1 MSLTIQAAERSLL
14 PDSMIRWG
22 IRQLLSK
29 RLRSLHDQAEMT
41 SGDAA
46 LSKWLQEMR
55 SSPIAIGT
63 GEANEQHYEVP
74 ADFYALCLG
83 DHRKYSSCYWDED
96 VADLSQAEERMLAL
110 TCERAQLRDG
120 QSILE
125 LGCGWG
131 SLSLWMAKHYPSS
144 QILSVSNSASQR
156 AYILDQAKQR
166 GLANLKVVTV
176 DMNDFDSKDRFDRV
190 VSVEMIE
197 HMRNWEKLFGRIATW
212 LNPEG
217 HLFLHFFSHRE
228 MSYPF
233 EDSGNQDWMAR
244 NFFTGGMMPLHALPF
259 RLQSPFQVVSDWPES
274 GVHYQRT
281 AEAWLQN
288 LDKNRAAA
296 VRTLQ
301 AAGYPKKAE
310 AERQVQRWRMF
321 FLSCSELFGYRQG
334 TEWLVSHYL
343 LAPTASGAER

>member
-14 PDSMIRWG
+14 PDSVIRWG
-22 IRQLLSK
+22 IRSLLGK
-29 RLRSLHDQAEMT
+29 RLGRLHDQAQKR
-41 SGDAA
+41 GDAV
-46 LSKWLQEMR
+46 LSEWLQEMR

-74 ADFYALCLG
+74 AEFYALCLG

-96 VADLSQAEERMLAL
+96 VANLSQAEERMLAL
-110 TCERAQLRDG
+110 TCRRAELRDG

-131 SLSLWMAKHYPSS
+131 SLSLWMAKHYPNS

-156 AYILDQAKQR
+156 AYILEQAKWR
-166 GLANLKVVTV
+166 GLTNLRVETA
-176 DMNDFDSKDRFDRV
+176 DMNDFNPEERFHRV
-190 VSVEMIE
+190 ISVEMIE
-197 HMRNWEKLFGRIATW
+197 HMRNWEELLGRISTW

-217 HLFLHFFSHRE
+217 RLFLHFFSHYE

-233 EDSGNQDWMAR
+233 EDSSNQDWMAR
-244 NFFTGGMMPLHALPF
+244 NFFTGGMMPSHALPF
-259 RLQSPFQVVSDWPES
+259 RLQITFEVISDWPES
-274 GVHYQRT
+274 GFHYQKT

-288 LDKNRAAA
+288 LDKNHAEA
-296 VRTLQ
+296 VRVLQ
-301 AAGYPKKAE
+301 AAGHPKKAN

-321 FLSCSELFGYRQG
+321 FLACSELFGYRQG
-334 TEWLVSHYL
+334 NEWLVSHYL
-343 LAPTASGAER
+343 LAPTAKGSVS